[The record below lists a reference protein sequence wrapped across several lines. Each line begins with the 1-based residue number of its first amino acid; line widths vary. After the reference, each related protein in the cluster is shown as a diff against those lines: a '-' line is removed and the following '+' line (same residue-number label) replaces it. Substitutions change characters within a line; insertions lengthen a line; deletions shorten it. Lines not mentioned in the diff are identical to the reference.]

1 MKNLIYIIIFLVAF
15 NFANAQEYQVDKTKK
30 NLVKFT
36 SDTPV
41 ESFDGVTNK
50 IDGYI
55 YMKSDNLKDA
65 EIYFE
70 VDLNSID
77 TGIGL
82 RNRHMRDDYLHTD
95 KYQFTNFK
103 GNITSVKDISQT
115 EFDVVVNGKMFIH
128 GVTRDIKIDG
138 KIYKVPNGYQLKS
151 QFIVK
156 LPDYNIKVPKFMFV
170 RISED
175 IQLTLDF
182 FVKSNN

>member
-1 MKNLIYIIIFLVAF
+1 IIFLLFAF
-15 NFANAQEYQVDKTKK
+15 NIANAQEYQVDKSKK

-36 SDTPV
+36 SEMPV

-50 IDGYI
+50 IDGYL

-70 VDLNSID
+70 VDLNSVD

-82 RNRHMRDDYLHTD
+82 RNRHMREDYLHTD

-103 GNITSVKDISQT
+103 GNLTTIKEVSQT
-115 EFDVVVNGKMFIH
+115 EFDVVASGKMFIH
-128 GVTRDIKIDG
+128 GVTREISING

-156 LPDYNIKVPKFMFV
+156 LTDYNIKVPKFMFV

-182 FVKSNN
+182 FVKSKN

>member
-1 MKNLIYIIIFLVAF
+1 MKNIIYIIFLLFAF
-15 NFANAQEYQVDKTKK
+15 NIANAQEYQVDKSKK

-36 SDTPV
+36 SEMPV

-50 IDGYI
+50 IDGYL

-70 VDLNSID
+70 VDLNSVD

-82 RNRHMRDDYLHTD
+82 RNRHMREDYLHTD

-103 GNITSVKDISQT
+103 GNLTTIKEVSQT
-115 EFDVVVNGKMFIH
+115 EFDVVASGKMFIH
-128 GVTRDIKIDG
+128 GVTRDITING

-156 LPDYNIKVPKFMFV
+156 LTDYNIKVPKFMFV

-182 FVKSNN
+182 FVKSKN

>member
-1 MKNLIYIIIFLVAF
+1 MKNIIYIIFLLFAF
-15 NFANAQEYQVDKTKK
+15 NIANAQEYQVDKSKK

-36 SDTPV
+36 SEMPV

-50 IDGYI
+50 IDGYL

-70 VDLNSID
+70 VDLNSVD

-82 RNRHMRDDYLHTD
+82 RNRHMREDYLHTD

-103 GNITSVKDISQT
+103 GNLTTIKEVSQT
-115 EFDVVVNGKMFIH
+115 EFDVVASGKMFIH
-128 GVTRDIKIDG
+128 GVTREISING

-156 LPDYNIKVPKFMFV
+156 LTDYNIKVPKFMFV

-182 FVKSNN
+182 FVKSKN